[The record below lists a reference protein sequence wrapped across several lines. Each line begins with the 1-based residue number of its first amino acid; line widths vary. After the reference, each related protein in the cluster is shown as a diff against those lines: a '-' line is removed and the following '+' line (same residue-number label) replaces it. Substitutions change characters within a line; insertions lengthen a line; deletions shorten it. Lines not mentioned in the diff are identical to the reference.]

1 MSACG
6 GEEENSGG
14 GEDEEPQ
21 PAGGWSRSEESGG
34 RGFFNVS
41 VPWVLDP
48 ARLFER
54 TPRGSSPLEQKQRKV
69 GIRLQARQSAEQCH
83 IDPTYQRSG
92 SNRLAASQKS
102 GCVSIKG

>member
-54 TPRGSSPLEQKQRKV
+54 TPRGSSPAFSLSEDSPPSHEDCEMDRDV
-69 GIRLQARQSAEQCH
+69 LTF
-83 IDPTYQRSG
+83 P
-92 SNRLAASQKS
+92 LFL
-102 GCVSIKG
+102 